1 MNNYI
6 WEYYQG
12 ISDGS
17 IVVGDWIRRLYE
29 MIVKGLE
36 DGTYIFNQKK
46 ANNAIKF
53 IEKFCR
59 HNKGKLAPQT
69 IVLSLWQKAAI
80 SIIYGIV
87 DENDRRQFREVFMVI
102 GRKCGKTLL
111 ASSIIAYEAFI
122 DGEYGSEIY
131 CLAPKLDQSDLV
143 FSAFQFTKD
152 NNAALE
158 KLAKDRARKGDIYIE
173 NRNTTIK
180 KIAFNEKKADGYNPM
195 LTVCDEMSSW
205 VGDRGLKQYEVML
218 SGTGAREEPLTV
230 SISSSGYVNDGIYD
244 ELFKRSTRVLKGDS
258 QEKRLLPFLY
268 MIDDVSKWD
277 DINELRKSLPGLGT
291 SVSVQF
297 ILDQID
303 SARESLSKKAEF
315 MTKFCNIKQNS
326 SQAWLSAT
334 AIGEASGE
342 ELTFDKFRSSYC
354 VLGLDLSQTT
364 DLTSC
369 SAIIERDG
377 KLNIISHFWLPNAKL
392 EQATAEDGLPY
403 QEFIRKGWLSLSGE
417 GFVDYHDVFN
427 WITNLVQE
435 YEVLPLCVGY
445 DRYSAQYLIS
455 DLNSYGFKCDD
466 VYQGFN
472 LTPAIQEFE
481 GMLNSGLVNIG
492 DNDLLKVHLLDTAIL
507 MDSES
512 RRQRIVKLNKRSHID
527 GTAAILCA
535 LIVRQKWS
543 EEIGLQLKNEG

>member
-12 ISDGS
+12 ICDGS
-17 IVVGDWIRRLYE
+17 IVVGEWIRRLYE
-29 MIVKGLE
+29 MIVNGIE
-36 DGTYIFNQKK
+36 CGEYIFNQKK

-87 DENDRRQFREVFMVI
+87 DKDDRRQFREVFMVI

-111 ASSIIAYEAFI
+111 ASAIIAYEAFI

-152 NNAALE
+152 NNSTLE
-158 KLAKDRARKGDIYIE
+158 KLAKDRAKKGDIYIE
-173 NRNTTIK
+173 KSNTTIK

-195 LTVCDEMSSW
+195 LTICDEMSSW
-205 VGDRGLKQYEVML
+205 VGERGLKQYEVML

-303 SARESLSKKAEF
+303 AARESLSKKAEF

-326 SQAWLSAT
+326 SQAWLSAQ
-334 AIGEASGE
+334 AIEQASGD
-342 ELTFDKFRSSYC
+342 ELTFEQFRSSYC
-354 VLGLDLSQTT
+354 VVGIDLSQTT
-364 DLTSC
+364 DLTSAC
-369 SAIIERDG
+369 VVVERNG
-377 KLNIISHFWLPNAKL
+377 EINLISHFWLPNAKL
-392 EQATAEDGLPY
+392 EKATAEDGLPY
-403 QEFIRKGWLSLSGE
+403 SDFIQRSWLSLSGE
-417 GFVDYHDVFN
+417 GFIDYKDVFN
-427 WITNLVQE
+427 WVANLVQE
-435 YEVLPLCVGY
+435 YELLPLCIGY
-445 DRYSAQYLIS
+445 DRYSAQYLVS
-455 DLNSYGFKCDD
+455 DLNAYGFKCDD

-481 GMLNSGLVNIG
+481 GMLNSGSVHIG
-492 DNDLLKVHLLDTAIL
+492 NNDLLKVHLLDTAVT
-507 MDSES
+507 MDAES
-512 RRQRIVKLNKRSHID
+512 RRQRIVKLNKRAHID
-527 GTAAILCA
+527 GTAALLCA
-535 LIVRQKWS
+535 LIVKQKWCD
-543 EEIGLQLKNEG
+543 EIGEQLRNE